1 VKSPFSLR
9 PPQLAASNL
18 RARAQAVRSRLHQT
32 KISAWQV
39 LLATAIAIA
48 VIGILT
54 MGALA
59 FVKISNPSAPN
70 PLSSL
75 FAKNDTDAL
84 RDQLLELHR
93 RMETM
98 QELKEQFAT
107 IANPLASQSGS
118 GRNASVMARPN
129 SNSPNASNLNAKN
142 LNGTADSLAF
152 APLDGKALD
161 AGELIKVATL
171 MNERLELAE
180 QQWLRELRVLHQLPT
195 GSPIANHAGMSSDYG
210 TRLDPFTKTLSHHAG
225 IDFKAEHGTP
235 ILATGD
241 GVVAKVDVDRHN
253 GQYVEIE
260 HASGFTTRYAHV
272 SRFAVKAGETVK
284 RGQVIANVGNTGR
297 STSPHL
303 HYEIR
308 YQGIPINPLQ
318 ALAPKGNQQVASSAP
333 AAQR

>member
-1 VKSPFSLR
+1 MKSPFSLR
-9 PPQLAASNL
+9 PPQLAASSL

-32 KISAWQV
+32 QISAWQV

-48 VIGILT
+48 AIGIFT
-54 MGALA
+54 IGAGALA
-59 FVKISNPSAPN
+59 KLNNPSAPN

-107 IANPLASQSGS
+107 IANPLVGQSGN
-118 GRNASVMARPN
+118 GRNVSLLAMPN
-129 SNSPNASNLNAKN
+129 SNNLNAKN
-142 LNGTADSLAF
+142 LNGTADTLAF
-152 APLDGKALD
+152 APMDGKALD

-180 QQWLRELRVLHQLPT
+180 RQWLRELRVLHQLPT
-195 GSPIANHAGMSSDYG
+195 GSPIASHAGTSSDYG

-241 GVVAKVDVDRHN
+241 GTVAKVDVDRHN

-272 SRFAVKAGETVK
+272 SRFAVKAGDTVK
-284 RGQVIANVGNTGR
+284 RDQVIANVGNTGR

-318 ALAPKGNQQVASSAP
+318 ALAPKGNQQVANSSSVNP
-333 AAQR
+333 R

>member
-1 VKSPFSLR
+1 MKSPFSLR
-9 PPQLAASNL
+9 PPQLAAGNL
-18 RARAQAVRSRLHQT
+18 RTRAQAVRSRLHQT

-39 LLATAIAIA
+39 LLATTIAIA

-59 FVKISNPSAPN
+59 FVKIGNPSAPN

-75 FAKNDTDAL
+75 FAKSDTDAL

-107 IANPLASQSGS
+107 IANPLVDQTSN
-118 GRNASVMARPN
+118 GRNVAVIANRT
-129 SNSPNASNLNAKN
+129 
-142 LNGTADSLAF
+142 TAIDSLAF
-152 APLDGKALD
+152 APMDGKALD

-195 GSPIANHAGMSSDYG
+195 GSPIASHAGMSSDYG

-225 IDFKAEHGTP
+225 IDFKAEHGTS

-318 ALAPKGNQQVASSAP
+318 ALAPKGNQQVASSAG

>member
-1 VKSPFSLR
+1 VKSLLPVR
-9 PPQLAASNL
+9 PPQLSAGNL

-39 LLATAIAIA
+39 LLATIVTVTAIG
-48 VIGILT
+48 VLT

-75 FAKNDTDAL
+75 FAKSDTDAL

-93 RMETM
+93 RMDTM

-107 IANPLASQSGS
+107 IANPLASQSGN
-118 GRNASVMARPN
+118 GRNVPVIANRN
-129 SNSPNASNLNAKN
+129 
-142 LNGTADSLAF
+142 TATDSLAF

-171 MNERLELAE
+171 MNQRLELAE
-180 QQWLRELRVLHQLPT
+180 QQWLRELRVLHQLPN
-195 GSPIANHAGMSSDYG
+195 GSPIASHAGMSSDYG

-272 SRFAVKAGETVK
+272 SRFVVKAGEAVK

-308 YQGIPINPLQ
+308 FQGIPINPLQ
-318 ALAPKGNQQVASSAP
+318 ALAPKGNQQVASSTR

>member
-1 VKSPFSLR
+1 MKLPFSLR
-9 PPQLAASNL
+9 PPQLAASSL

-39 LLATAIAIA
+39 LLATTIAIA
-48 VIGILT
+48 AIGILIF
-54 MGALA
+54 GALA
-59 FVKISNPSAPN
+59 FVKIGNPSTPN

-75 FAKNDTDAL
+75 FTKNDTDAL

-98 QELKEQFAT
+98 QDLKEQFAT
-107 IANPLASQSGS
+107 IANPLVGQSGN
-118 GRNASVMARPN
+118 GRNVSLLAMPN
-129 SNSPNASNLNAKN
+129 SNNLNAKN
-142 LNGTADSLAF
+142 LNSTADSLALV
-152 APLDGKALD
+152 PMDGKALD

-180 QQWLRELRVLHQLPT
+180 QQWLRELRVLHKLPT
-195 GSPIANHAGMSSDYG
+195 GAPIANHAGMSSDYG

-308 YQGIPINPLQ
+308 YHGIPINPLQ
-318 ALAPKGNQQVASSAP
+318 ALAPKGNQQVASSAG